1 MTLSRLGLT
10 PPSSPQGRNMESS
23 AEADHHQVLCLAM
36 CKYEIIILSKMSH
49 HFMFSPPA
57 SAFYAAL
64 QLASSAKR

>member
-1 MTLSRLGLT
+1 
-10 PPSSPQGRNMESS
+10 MESS